1 MPDHEGIINIP
12 AEYDRKKIRTYLASV
27 FCEEEPGTGKGEFR
41 SVYKYTVEKTDR
53 NDLYIKRPTRMM
65 SMDFTIHVENI
76 RFREK
81 GGVKT
86 QPSHAEIISDLSSKK
101 NRNSNEYKKISKV
114 LKDIYDCTP
123 ISENIFNNIS
133 LEAGLLTPQEVCLT
147 VKWLFIEQDMM
158 YWNYSGRAMFYK
170 ALLENELIDS

>member
-1 MPDHEGIINIP
+1 MANHEGKINIP
-12 AEYDRKKIRTYLASV
+12 VGYDRKKIRAYIASI
-27 FCEEEPGTGKGEFR
+27 FCKEEPGTGKEELR
-41 SVYKYTVEKTDR
+41 SVYKYIVEETDR
-53 NDLYIKRPTRMM
+53 NNLYIKRPTRMM

-86 QPSHAEIISDLSSKK
+86 QPSHAEIINDLSLKK
-101 NRNSNEYKKISKV
+101 NDNFNEYEKISKV
-114 LKDIYDCTP
+114 LKDIYCCFP
-123 ISENIFNNIS
+123 IDEEVLNSIS

-158 YWNYSGRAMFYK
+158 YWNYSGRAMFYN
-170 ALLENELIDS
+170 ALLENNLIDP